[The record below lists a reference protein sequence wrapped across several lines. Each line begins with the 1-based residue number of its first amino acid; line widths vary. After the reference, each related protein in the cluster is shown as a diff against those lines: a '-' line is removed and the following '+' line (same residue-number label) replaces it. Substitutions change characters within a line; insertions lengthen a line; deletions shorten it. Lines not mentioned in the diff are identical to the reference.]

1 MLEDELEGVAL
12 LRTTLEEQQ
21 FLIEE
26 QQVAIQNLSDKLL
39 LMEILVEKLQTTS
52 TASTKNKIP
61 TSSTSATVDTSH
73 HSLVLTDETLLK
85 QNYPNPFKN
94 MTTIEYY
101 VPLGTENSVIKIA
114 TMEGKELG
122 AVVIEKSGYGTVDVH
137 IEDQSYLSGV
147 LLYTL
152 FVEGEIFETKK
163 MTLVR

>member
-21 FLIEE
+21 LLIEE
-26 QQVAIQNLSDKLL
+26 QQAAIQTLSDKLL
-39 LMEILVEKLQTTS
+39 LMEVLVEKLQTTTTSS
-52 TASTKNKIP
+52 TRGKIP
-61 TSSTSATVDTSH
+61 TTSTPAAVETNH
-73 HSLVLTDETLLK
+73 HSLVLKDEILLK

-101 VPLGTENSVIKIA
+101 VPLGTENSVITIS
-114 TMEGKELG
+114 TMEGKDLG
-122 AVVIEKSGYGTVDVH
+122 SVKIEKAGYGTVDIH

-152 FVEGEIFETKK
+152 FVDGEIYETKK